1 MHQRDTVGVRAE
13 MGQVAHANLYL
24 VRGVEY
30 GGLVAASFEAR
41 SSFGQR
47 GMKVSMQAHRD
58 LFVRCHGG

>member
-1 MHQRDTVGVRAE
+1 